1 MMTRQHRKKFKMKF
15 TEKRKRRLINVV
27 ISLLIICM
35 MPVFESARPLSGAS
49 SANTFAG
56 TEIICAID
64 LCDDMYGS
72 HGLETGF
79 NYQLINRFAEDNRC
93 AVKVVAADRKENWI
107 DSLKLGKADIVI
119 LHDEEAREMEGISL
133 SRNVDDCT
141 VWAVRE
147 GTRLREVNSWISHI
161 TSHEYYDKAKR
172 SYSGTFNPY
181 KRAERGIVSKTISP
195 YDSIIREYADD
206 LGWDW
211 RMLAAVIY
219 QESKF
224 SINSQSHR
232 GAKGLMQVMPRT
244 AEYYQVN
251 DLLDPEQNIKAG
263 TSHLKRLQR
272 LYSKTGMT
280 REELVKFTL
289 AAYNAGEGRIAD
301 CRNFAASRQM
311 DNNRWEDVVSVIPF
325 MREDSILQEESVK
338 LGKFNGNETIAY
350 IDSVMSLYNAFC
362 TICPLG

>member
-1 MMTRQHRKKFKMKF
+1 MTRQHRKELKMKFTF

-35 MPVFESARPLSGAS
+35 MPILENGRPLSGAS

-56 TEIICAID
+56 TEIVCAID

-93 AVKVVAADRKENWI
+93 AVKVVAADRKENWL
-107 DSLKLGKADIVI
+107 DSLKMGKVDIVI
-119 LHDEEAREMEGISL
+119 MHDEEARDMEGLNL
-133 SRNVDDCT
+133 SRNVDECT
-141 VWAVRE
+141 VWAVKE
-147 GTRLREVNSWISHI
+147 GAQLRQVNSWISHI
-161 TSHEYYDKAKR
+161 TSHEYYNKAKH

-181 KRAERGIVSKTISP
+181 KRAERGLVGKTISP
-195 YDSIIREYADD
+195 YDGIIKEYAGE

-244 AEYYQVN
+244 AEYYGID
-251 DLLDPEQNIKAG
+251 DLLDPEKNIMAG
-263 TSHLKRLQR
+263 VSHLKRLQK
-272 LYSKTGMT
+272 LYSKYDMT
-280 REELVKFTL
+280 PQERVKFTL

-301 CRNFAASRQM
+301 CRNFAASRQV
-311 DNNRWEDVVSVIPF
+311 DNNNWEDVVSVIPL
-325 MREDSILQEESVK
+325 MREDFILEEESVK

-362 TICPLG
+362 QICSI